1 MVSASEVFGANTIGV
16 LLSGMGQDG
25 AFGMKM
31 IKKRQGVTLA
41 QNEPSSVVF
50 GMAKAANDIH
60 AVDKMVNADDLAQE
74 IIKVVRQN
82 V

>member
-1 MVSASEVFGANTIGV
+1 
-16 LLSGMGQDG
+16 
-25 AFGMKM
+25 
-31 IKKRQGVTLA
+31 
-41 QNEPSSVVF
+41 
-50 GMAKAANDIH
+50 MAKAANDIH